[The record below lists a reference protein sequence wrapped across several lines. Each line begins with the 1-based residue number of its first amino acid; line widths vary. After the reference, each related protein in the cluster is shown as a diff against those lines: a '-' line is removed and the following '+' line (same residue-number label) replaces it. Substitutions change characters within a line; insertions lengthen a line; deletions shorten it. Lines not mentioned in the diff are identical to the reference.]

1 MKKKSDLKSHGL
13 ESNDL
18 RLTLKGSIYNSSDGP
33 TNGMWMSEYDVIVIG
48 SGPAGLTAAIYAGR
62 ALVKT
67 LVVGG
72 RTTGGQLMLTS
83 GVENFPGFADAV
95 QGPAL
100 MTEMRKQAERFGAEI
115 IDEDIDAVDF
125 SSKPLKV
132 TVGKRVHSGKT
143 IIIATGSSAK
153 WLGLP
158 SETRLR
164 GKGVSSCAT
173 CDGYFFRGKRV
184 VVVGGGDTAIEEA
197 LFLTKYATEVIVV
210 HRRAELRASK
220 IMQRRALSN
229 EKIRFAW
236 NAVVEEV
243 LGANK
248 VEGVKIRDVK
258 TGAVSIISSDGVFVA
273 IGHQPNTHVFGGQI
287 ALDEKG
293 YIVAKETRTSI
304 DGVFVA
310 GDVRDFRYRQAV
322 TAAGEGC
329 KAAMDALAYL
339 EEQKEVTVTAR
350 G

>member
-1 MKKKSDLKSHGL
+1 MA
-13 ESNDL
+13 
-18 RLTLKGSIYNSSDGP
+18 
-33 TNGMWMSEYDVIVIG
+33 EYDIIIIG

-72 RTTGGQLMLTS
+72 RITGGQLMLTS

-95 QGPAL
+95 HGPTL
-100 MTEMRKQAERFGAEI
+100 MMEMRKQAERFGAEI
-115 IDEDIDAVDF
+115 VDEDAESVDF
-125 SSKPLKV
+125 SNKPLKV
-132 TVGKRVHSGKT
+132 AVQGRVHT
-143 IIIATGSSAK
+143 AQAVIISTGSSAK

-158 SETRLR
+158 SEAKLR

-184 VVVGGGDTAIEEA
+184 IVVGGGDTAIEEA
-197 LFLTKYATEVIVV
+197 LFLTKFATEVIVI
-210 HRRAELRASK
+210 HRRGELRASK

-236 NAVVEEV
+236 NSVAEEI
-243 LGANK
+243 LGEDK
-248 VEGVKIRDVK
+248 VEGVKVRDVN
-258 TGAVSIISSDGVFVA
+258 TNELSIIACDGVFVA
-273 IGHQPNTHVFGGQI
+273 IGHQPNTKIFDGQI

-293 YIVAKETRTSI
+293 YILSQRGTKTSA

-310 GDVRDFRYRQAV
+310 GDVHDYKYRQAV

-339 EEQKEVTVTAR
+339 EEQKEVTVAAR
-350 G
+350 EH